1 MDEYDVVLPPPPQR
15 PDICCM
21 DLGERLL
28 VTGTRSGL
36 VACHALGQQ
45 GHALVSVN
53 EYRHT
58 GGGIVA
64 LFAQPGGTRVV
75 FQDEQQAVLLLN
87 QARCTRHMATGQ
99 LLCSPAA

>member
-1 MDEYDVVLPPPPQR
+1 MDEFDVVLPPPPQR

-21 DLGERLL
+21 DLGEQLL
-28 VTGTRSGL
+28 VTGTHSGL

-45 GHALVSVN
+45 PVLVN

-87 QARCTRHMATGQ
+87 QVRCI
-99 LLCSPAA
+99 SPFALRPLAS